1 MSMRVATFASS
12 DRLLDAAMR
21 VQARESEAT
30 MQQASGKQS
39 SDYGGLGTTAGRV
52 ISLQSSVSLSK
63 SYASAAAT
71 AGSRVEQ
78 MYDAVGS
85 MIDLL
90 TSIKSDTISFD
101 EQTTGTGTLA
111 TTASGTLD
119 QIVSLMNSKYDG
131 RYLFAGSATDTAPV
145 DVADLASQTVPTSA
159 DTSYYQGND
168 DVLSVKVSAEQTV
181 SYGVTADA
189 APFEQAIRA
198 LSLLT
203 GGATD
208 SDTLSEANDLIADA
222 LDGLTTTQATLSV
235 KASTLQAAETDQ
247 ADYQT
252 FATSVVSNLS
262 DADVAAVAS
271 SLSTYQTQLKA
282 AYSAIGT
289 IRSLSLAD
297 YLK

>member
-1 MSMRVATFASS
+1 M
-12 DRLLDAAMR
+12 
-21 VQARESEAT
+21 
-30 MQQASGKQS
+30 
-39 SDYGGLGTTAGRV
+39 
-52 ISLQSSVSLSK
+52 
-63 SYASAAAT
+63 
-71 AGSRVEQ
+71 
-78 MYDAVGS
+78 
-85 MIDLL
+85 
-90 TSIKSDTISFD
+90 
-101 EQTTGTGTLA
+101 
-111 TTASGTLD
+111 
-119 QIVSLMNSKYDG
+119 
-131 RYLFAGSATDTAPV
+131 
-145 DVADLASQTVPTSA
+145 
-159 DTSYYQGND
+159 
-168 DVLSVKVSAEQTV
+168 